1 MKPIQANIKHLRS
14 LKKLSQERFAD
25 DLGWTRSMV
34 GSYEEGRS
42 EPPIERLIDLSN
54 YFNIPIDIL
63 VRKDL
68 RKAKDTSFIE
78 IGNKRVLFPVTVNED
93 NEDLIEIIPAKASAG
108 YLSGYDD
115 PEYIEQL
122 QKIKLPFLPT
132 GTHRA
137 FPIKGDSMLPV
148 KDGAFVVA
156 KYVENINDI
165 KNGRTYIVLT
175 KDDGLVYKRVYST
188 DDENLLLLSSDNKSY
203 KPYFDIDFSWK
214 DRDDITEFI
223 FKTFKNTALITVY
236 NTFKFKA
243 SVRELGKVFGLPK
256 SEMDNLTRGK
266 FNFNQLDQLS
276 QLVLKYSKYI
286 EGFPNYLGIHAGGI
300 LISEQPIH
308 YYGATFM
315 PPKGF
320 PTTQFDMVVA

>member
-1 MKPIQANIKHLRS
+1 MKPIQINIKHLRS
-14 LKKLSQERFAD
+14 LKQISQERFAD
-25 DLGWTRSMV
+25 NLNWTRSMV

-42 EPPIERLIDLSN
+42 EPPIEKLIDLSN

-78 IGNKRVLFPVTVNED
+78 VGNKRILFPVTVNEK

-148 KDGAFVVA
+148 KDGAFIVA
-156 KYVENINDI
+156 KFVENVNDI

-175 KDDGLVYKRVYST
+175 KNDGLVYKRIYLKG
-188 DDENLLLLSSDNKSY
+188 DDSSDLLLSSDNKSY
-203 KPYFDIDFSWK
+203 KPYLVPK
-214 DRDDITEFI
+214 DSIIELWEFTCCI
-223 FKTFKNTALITVY
+223 NTQEY
-236 NTFKFKA
+236 DEK
-243 SVRELGKVFGLPK
+243 ELKLSSIMTMFQELKVEL
-256 SEMDNLTRGK
+256 EA
-266 FNFNQLDQLS
+266 
-276 QLVLKYSKYI
+276 VKY
-286 EGFPNYLGIHAGGI
+286 L
-300 LISEQPIH
+300 
-308 YYGATFM
+308 
-315 PPKGF
+315 
-320 PTTQFDMVVA
+320 

>member
-25 DLGWTRSMV
+25 DLGWTRSVV

-42 EPPIERLIDLSN
+42 EPPIVRLIDLSN

-78 IGNKRVLFPVTVNED
+78 VGNKRVLFPVTVNED

-156 KYVENINDI
+156 KFVEDI
-165 KNGRTYIVLT
+165 EDIRNGKTYIVLT
-175 KDDGLVYKRVYST
+175 KNDGLVYKRIYLT
-188 DDENLLLLSSDNKSY
+188 DDDSNDLLLSSDNKAY
-203 KPYFDIDFSWK
+203 KPYLVSKESILELW
-214 DRDDITEFI
+214 EFTCCI
-223 FKTFKNTALITVY
+223 NTQEY
-236 NTFKFKA
+236 DEK
-243 SVRELGKVFGLPK
+243 ELKLSSIMTMFQELKVELEAVK
-256 SEMDNLTRGK
+256 
-266 FNFNQLDQLS
+266 QL
-276 QLVLKYSKYI
+276 
-286 EGFPNYLGIHAGGI
+286 
-300 LISEQPIH
+300 
-308 YYGATFM
+308 
-315 PPKGF
+315 
-320 PTTQFDMVVA
+320 

>member
-1 MKPIQANIKHLRS
+1 MKPIQANIKHLRA
-14 LKKLSQERFAD
+14 LKKLSQEHFAD
-25 DLGWTRSMV
+25 DLGWSRSMV

-54 YFNIPIDIL
+54 YFDIPIDIL

-78 IGNKRVLFPVTVNED
+78 VGNKRVLFPVTVNED
-93 NEDLIEIIPAKASAG
+93 NEDLIEIVPAKASAG

-156 KYVENINDI
+156 KFVEDVNDI
-165 KNGRTYIVLT
+165 KNGKTYVVLT
-175 KDDGLVYKRVYST
+175 KDDGLVYKRIYNT
-188 DDENLLLLSSDNKSY
+188 DDSNALLLSSDNKAY
-203 KPYFDIDFSWK
+203 KPYFVFKETILELW
-214 DRDDITEFI
+214 EFTCCI
-223 FKTFKNTALITVY
+223 NTQEY
-236 NTFKFKA
+236 DEK
-243 SVRELGKVFGLPK
+243 ELKLSSIMTMFQELKVELEAVK
-256 SEMDNLTRGK
+256 KM
-266 FNFNQLDQLS
+266 
-276 QLVLKYSKYI
+276 
-286 EGFPNYLGIHAGGI
+286 
-300 LISEQPIH
+300 
-308 YYGATFM
+308 
-315 PPKGF
+315 
-320 PTTQFDMVVA
+320 

>member
-1 MKPIQANIKHLRS
+1 MKPIQVNIKHLRS
-14 LKKLSQERFAD
+14 LKQLSQERFAD
-25 DLGWTRSMV
+25 DLNWTRSMV

-42 EPPIERLIDLSN
+42 EPPIEKLIDLSN

-93 NEDLIEIIPAKASAG
+93 NEDLIEIVPAKASAG

-156 KYVENINDI
+156 KFVEDVNDI
-165 KNGRTYIVLT
+165 KNGKTYIVLT
-175 KDDGLVYKRVYST
+175 KDDGLAYKRIYLT
-188 DDENLLLLSSDNKSY
+188 DDDSSDLLLSSDNRSY
-203 KPYFDIDFSWK
+203 KPYLVSKESILELW
-214 DRDDITEFI
+214 EFTCCI
-223 FKTFKNTALITVY
+223 NTQEY
-236 NTFKFKA
+236 DEK
-243 SVRELGKVFGLPK
+243 ELKLSSIMTMFQELKVELEAIK
-256 SEMDNLTRGK
+256 
-266 FNFNQLDQLS
+266 QL
-276 QLVLKYSKYI
+276 
-286 EGFPNYLGIHAGGI
+286 
-300 LISEQPIH
+300 
-308 YYGATFM
+308 
-315 PPKGF
+315 
-320 PTTQFDMVVA
+320 

>member
-1 MKPIQANIKHLRS
+1 MKPIQANTKHLRS

-25 DLGWTRSMV
+25 DLGWTRSVV

-78 IGNKRVLFPVTVNED
+78 VGNKRVLFPVTVNED

-156 KYVENINDI
+156 KFVEDI
-165 KNGRTYIVLT
+165 EDIRNGKTYIVLT
-175 KDDGLVYKRVYST
+175 KNDGLVYKRIYLT
-188 DDENLLLLSSDNKSY
+188 DDDSNDLLLSSDNKAY
-203 KPYFDIDFSWK
+203 KPYLVSKESILELW
-214 DRDDITEFI
+214 EFTCCI
-223 FKTFKNTALITVY
+223 NTQEY
-236 NTFKFKA
+236 DEK
-243 SVRELGKVFGLPK
+243 ELKLSSIMTMFQELKVELEAVK
-256 SEMDNLTRGK
+256 
-266 FNFNQLDQLS
+266 QL
-276 QLVLKYSKYI
+276 
-286 EGFPNYLGIHAGGI
+286 
-300 LISEQPIH
+300 
-308 YYGATFM
+308 
-315 PPKGF
+315 
-320 PTTQFDMVVA
+320 